1 MDKFYTQKNCDRC
14 GGSLDC
20 GRTLSR
26 FNTQCICMTCA
37 EEECQHPDYKRAAD
51 AELEAV
57 RNGNRNFAGVGWPG
71 KNGRLK

>member
-14 GGSLDC
+14 HATLDG
-20 GRTLSR
+20 GRTMSR
-26 FNTQCICMTCA
+26 FNIQCICMTCA
-37 EEECQHPDYKRAAD
+37 EEERQHPDYKRAVD

-57 RNGNRNFAGVGWPG
+57 RNDNRNFAGVGWLG